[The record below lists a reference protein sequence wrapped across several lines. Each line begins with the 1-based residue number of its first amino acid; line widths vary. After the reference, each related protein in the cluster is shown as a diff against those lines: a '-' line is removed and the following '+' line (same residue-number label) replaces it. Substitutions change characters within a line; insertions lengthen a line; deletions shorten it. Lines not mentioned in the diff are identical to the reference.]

1 MSPARSFCP
10 ECEKTIAWYDNIPV
24 LSYALLGGRCRSCG
38 AAIPIR
44 YPIVELA
51 TGVAFYAVVL
61 WIGPTL
67 EALKYCVFAAIQ
79 IALIAMDMEE
89 RILADEFTKGGIAL
103 GLGFAALIP
112 MRMGLLQLFLPADWP
127 QMVISVTESAF
138 SAAFLSGI
146 LWSIGVLYKKL
157 RGREG
162 MGFGDVK
169 MVGMIA
175 AFLGLWPALATVM
188 VGSTLGSISGLLYIF
203 LSKKDASTHELPFG
217 SFRGVGAI
225 LVAVW
230 DRTT

>member
-1 MSPARSFCP
+1 
-10 ECEKTIAWYDNIPV
+10 
-24 LSYALLGGRCRSCG
+24 
-38 AAIPIR
+38 
-44 YPIVELA
+44 VELA

-203 LSKKDASTHELPFG
+203 LSKKDASTYELPFG
-217 SFRGVGAI
+217 SFLGVGAI